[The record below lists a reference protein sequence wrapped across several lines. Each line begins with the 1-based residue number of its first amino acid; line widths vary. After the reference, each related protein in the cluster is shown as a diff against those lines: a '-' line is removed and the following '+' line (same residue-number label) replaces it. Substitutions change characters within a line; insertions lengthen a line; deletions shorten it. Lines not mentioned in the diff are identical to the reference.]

1 MELLP
6 TIWFI
11 AIAVLWTGYLF
22 LEGFDLGVGMLM
34 KTFARNNTE
43 RRVLLNTIGPVW
55 DGNEVWLLTAGGAT
69 FAAFPLWYASL
80 FSALYL
86 PLLVVLVALIFRAVA
101 FEYRGKVDTDRWR
114 ARWDWAIGLGSFFA
128 AFGVGAAL
136 ALTTTG
142 LPLNANGD
150 REGGPLAW
158 FSGYAVLGGLAVVG
172 FSLLHAL
179 AFLALKTDGD
189 VRHRARRWFV
199 RLLPVLLLPI
209 AAWAVSIQVTEGK
222 PWTWAAVL
230 LAVAAAAIAWALA
243 RSGAEGKAFLA
254 LGTFLVLGS
263 ASIFG
268 AVFPVVLPSTL
279 DGAFDLT
286 ISNASSSDY
295 TLGLM
300 SIVAAFGL
308 PLVIAYQAWTYWVF
322 RRRVSA
328 ASIPEAHS
336 FLPAVAARAFTTK
349 G

>member
-34 KTFARNNTE
+34 KLFARNDTE
-43 RRVLLNTIGPVW
+43 RRVLLNTVGPVW
-55 DGNEVWLLTAGGAT
+55 DGNEVWLLTAAGAT

-86 PLLVVLVALIFRAVA
+86 PLLVVLLALIFRAVA
-101 FEYRGKVDTDRWR
+101 FEYRGKVDTDSWRW
-114 ARWDWAIGLGSFFA
+114 RWDWAIALGSFFA

-150 REGGPLAW
+150 RVGGPMAW
-158 FSGYAVLGGLAVVG
+158 FSGYAIVGGLAVVG
-172 FSLLHAL
+172 FALLHAL

-189 VRHRARRWFV
+189 IRHRARQWFV

-209 AAWAVSIQVTEGK
+209 AAWAVSVQVLDGK
-222 PWTWAAVL
+222 AWTWTAVL
-230 LAVAAAAIAWALA
+230 LAVAAACAAWLFA
-243 RSGAEGKAFLA
+243 RRGAEGKAFAAMGL
-254 LGTFLVLGS
+254 FLVLGTT
-263 ASIFG
+263 SIFG

-279 DGAFDLT
+279 DSAFDLT

-300 SIVAAFGL
+300 SIVAAVGL

-328 ASIPEAHS
+328 DHIPAAHS
-336 FLPAVAARAFTTK
+336 FLPAIAARAFTTK